1 LKELT
6 RQRASACFTAMTLIT
21 APADNPTTFVDDYL
35 LYHLASASQHLS
47 DEFHRKVKASGTKI
61 HVWRVLACVVDQ
73 PGLMLTSLS
82 KLVLYEQSRLTKIID
97 QMVGDGLVNRQA
109 VAGDRRKMA
118 IFVTA
123 KGQDLVA
130 PLLISAKTHE
140 TKVLENLTDSEKT
153 VLKRVLKKLCN
164 PPT

>member
-1 LKELT
+1 MTLMT
-6 RQRASACFTAMTLIT
+6 ASA
-21 APADNPTTFVDDYL
+21 DKPTTFVDDYL
-35 LYHLASASQHLS
+35 LYQLASASQVLS

-97 QMVGDGLVNRQA
+97 QMVDDGLVNKQP

-130 PLLISAKTHE
+130 PLMVSAKAHE
-140 TKVLENLTDSEKT
+140 SKVLENLTDSEMT
-153 VLKRVLKKLCN
+153 MLKRVLNKLCN
-164 PPT
+164 LQT

>member
-1 LKELT
+1 
-6 RQRASACFTAMTLIT
+6 MTLMT
-21 APADNPTTFVDDYL
+21 APTNKPPTFVDDYL
-35 LYHLASASQHLS
+35 LYQLASASQQLS
-47 DEFHRKVKASGTKI
+47 DEFHHRVKASGIKI
-61 HVWRVLACVVDQ
+61 YVWRVLACVVDQ

-97 QMVGDGLVNRQA
+97 QMVGDGLVKKQP

-130 PLLISAKTHE
+130 PLILSARAHE
-140 TKVLENLTDSEKT
+140 IKVLENLTDSEKT
-153 VLKRVLKKLCN
+153 MLKRVLNKLCN
-164 PPT
+164 QPTPQERGE

>member
-1 LKELT
+1 
-6 RQRASACFTAMTLIT
+6 MTLMT
-21 APADNPTTFVDDYL
+21 APADKPSTFVDDYL
-35 LYHLASASQHLS
+35 LFQLASASQHLS

-97 QMVGDGLVNRQA
+97 QMVDDGLVKKQS

-123 KGQDLVA
+123 KGHDLVA
-130 PLLISAKTHE
+130 PLLISAKAHE
-140 TKVLENLTDSEKT
+140 TKVLENLTASEQT
-153 VLKRVLKKLCN
+153 MLKRVLNKLCN
-164 PPT
+164 QPTPHDSGDK